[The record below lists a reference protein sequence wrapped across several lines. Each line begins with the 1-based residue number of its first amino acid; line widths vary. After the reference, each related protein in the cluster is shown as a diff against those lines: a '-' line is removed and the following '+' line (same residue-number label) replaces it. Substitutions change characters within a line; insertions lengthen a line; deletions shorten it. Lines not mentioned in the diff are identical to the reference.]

1 MREAP
6 RHVLENSIRD
16 LSCSRIAC
24 TAYDL
29 IAVHGKTSER
39 IDETKRSGGTRMEMD
54 ERSERE
60 KERENGDE
68 KGTDVDEG
76 KGARGFEAG

>member
-1 MREAP
+1 MREAL
-6 RHVLENSIRD
+6 RHVLENSISD

-29 IAVHGKTSER
+29 IAAHGKTSER
-39 IDETKRSGGTRMEMD
+39 IDETKRSGGTRMETD

-60 KERENGDE
+60 TGA
-68 KGTDVDEG
+68 GTRRDVDEAVGG